1 MKIIFAIATLLF
13 ALTCSFAQNEQAPI
27 VEKEIVYKNWT
38 LKNVKDDG
46 ETNLRDFAKGKK
58 LVIVAYFAPW
68 CPNWRHDAPM
78 LERFY
83 EKYRAAGLEIIGVG
97 EYDTLSATKTNL
109 DSLKITFPVV
119 YESEA
124 RTDKQKTAHYEY
136 RKSTGDT
143 RNWGSPWYIFLE
155 PSLLEKQGDVL
166 VKKTSVINGEVIEP
180 EGEKFIRQ
188 KLGLPAE
195 NVKTTASK
203 TGEVETCDPDKKTVE
218 LKKP

>member
-1 MKIIFAIATLLF
+1 MKGIFAAAIVLF
-13 ALTCSFAQNEQAPI
+13 AFTFSFAQNEQAPI
-27 VEKEIVYKNWT
+27 VEKEIVYKNWA
-38 LKNVKDDG
+38 LKNVKNDG

-58 LVIVAYFAPW
+58 LVMVVYFAPW

-83 EKYRAAGLEIIGVG
+83 EKYKAAGLGIIGVG
-97 EYDTLSATKTNL
+97 EYDTVAAMKTNL

-155 PSLLEKQGDVL
+155 PSLLEEQGDVL
-166 VKKTSVINGEVIEP
+166 VKKTSVINGELIEL
-180 EGEKFIRQ
+180 EGERFVRQ
-188 KLGLPAE
+188 KLGLPVE

-203 TGEVETCDPDKKTVE
+203 TGEVETCDPDKKNVE

>member
-1 MKIIFAIATLLF
+1 MPGDT
-13 ALTCSFAQNEQAPI
+13 
-27 VEKEIVYKNWT
+27 
-38 LKNVKDDG
+38 
-46 ETNLRDFAKGKK
+46 
-58 LVIVAYFAPW
+58 VAA
-68 CPNWRHDAPM
+68 M
-78 LERFY
+78 
-83 EKYRAAGLEIIGVG
+83 
-97 EYDTLSATKTNL
+97 KTNL

-155 PSLLEKQGDVL
+155 PSLLEEQGDVL
-166 VKKTSVINGEVIEP
+166 VKKTSVINGELIEL
-180 EGEKFIRQ
+180 EGERFVRQ
-188 KLGLPAE
+188 KLGLPVE

-203 TGEVETCDPDKKTVE
+203 TGEVETCDPDKKNVE

>member
-1 MKIIFAIATLLF
+1 
-13 ALTCSFAQNEQAPI
+13 
-27 VEKEIVYKNWT
+27 
-38 LKNVKDDG
+38 
-46 ETNLRDFAKGKK
+46 
-58 LVIVAYFAPW
+58 
-68 CPNWRHDAPM
+68 M

-83 EKYRAAGLEIIGVG
+83 EKYKTAGLEIIGVG
-97 EYDTLSATKTNL
+97 EYDTMDAMKTNL

-136 RKSTGDT
+136 RKSTGDN

-180 EGEKFIRQ
+180 EGEKFIRE
-188 KLGLPAE
+188 KLGLEAE
-195 NVKTTASK
+195 
-203 TGEVETCDPDKKTVE
+203 ETKVTSRTNEINACDPEKETVE